1 MRVIVTGGSRGVG
14 RGIALCFLKKGA
26 DVTIC
31 SRKTPDTPPECEGNT
46 ARCIAVDL
54 RNPEDAH
61 HFITST
67 AKFYGG
73 LDVLINNAGGA
84 PPADAATASP
94 RFSEAI
100 IKLNLLAP
108 LTCAQSANAI
118 MQNQKTGG
126 VILNIASIAGAR
138 PSPTIAAYGAA
149 KAGLLNLTQSLAQE
163 WAPKV
168 RLNAITLGMVHTEF
182 SNQHYGGQQGVKQ
195 VEETIPL
202 KRMATPE
209 DVGNACLWLASP
221 AAAYVSGADLELH
234 GGGERPPFLDVVSRD
249 VVSRD
254 VVSKK

>member
-1 MRVIVTGGSRGVG
+1 MTGQRVIITGGSRGVG
-14 RGIALCFLKKGA
+14 RGIATCFLRAGA
-26 DVTIC
+26 QVTIC
-31 SRKTPDTPPECEGNT
+31 SRTAPETLPEEDGAT
-46 ARCIAVDL
+46 ARFIAVDL
-54 RNPEDAH
+54 RDPEEAH

-67 AKFYGG
+67 ADLYGG

-118 MQNQKTGG
+118 MQQQDAGG
-126 VILNIASIAGAR
+126 GIINIASIAGAR

-163 WAPKV
+163 WAPNV
-168 RLNAITLGMVHTEF
+168 RVNAITLGMVHTEL
-182 SNQHYGGQQGVKQ
+182 SHQHYGGTQGVKR
-195 VEETIPL
+195 VSETIPL

-209 DVGNACLWLASP
+209 DVGQACLWLVSDAAS
-221 AAAYVSGADLELH
+221 YISGAALELH
-234 GGGERPPFLDVVSRD
+234 GGGERPPFLDVVP
-249 VVSRD
+249 
-254 VVSKK
+254 KK